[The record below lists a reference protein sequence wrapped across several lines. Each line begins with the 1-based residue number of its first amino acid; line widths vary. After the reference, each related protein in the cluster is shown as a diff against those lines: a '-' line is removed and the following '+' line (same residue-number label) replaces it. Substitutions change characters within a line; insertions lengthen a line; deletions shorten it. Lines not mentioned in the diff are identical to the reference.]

1 MNTTRV
7 HPERVYHPDQSQNI
21 AGLHDCIREY
31 KHRVE
36 KLERDVKVLNTTI
49 ERMGKSLNEY
59 HNENG
64 AWSYELP
71 EETIARYRRIA
82 EQEVK

>member
-31 KHRVE
+31 KHRVK
-36 KLERDVKVLNTTI
+36 KLEREVRVLNAMI
-49 ERMGKSLNEY
+49 RNMRNFII
-59 HNENG
+59 
-64 AWSYELP
+64 YE
-71 EETIARYRRIA
+71 ECNTDFRRIA